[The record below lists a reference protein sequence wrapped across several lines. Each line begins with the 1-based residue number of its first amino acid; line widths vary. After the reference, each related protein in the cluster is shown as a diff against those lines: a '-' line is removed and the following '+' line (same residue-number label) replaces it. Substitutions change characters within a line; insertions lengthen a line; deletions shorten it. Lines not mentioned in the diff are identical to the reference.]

1 MSRRSI
7 GEWLLLVT
15 VGLLKAA
22 GFVSSYIGLT
32 FMIVLMTLDPIMRYI
47 VGRPFYWSNEVTTYL
62 MVVMVFNGF
71 GVALVKDKHVRVTLV
86 FDRLPRSLQNMLWI
100 LIALAGLF
108 YVSFVGYALIRLTFS
123 SFSFG
128 VRSATT
134 EMLVY
139 PWQLI
144 AMWGV
149 IVLFVTMVTFAVTR
163 IAISLGR
170 RREMISLD
178 KLIGY

>member
-1 MSRRSI
+1 MVRRSM
-7 GEWLLLVT
+7 GEWLLLAT
-15 VGLLKAA
+15 VSLIKAA
-22 GFVSSYIGLT
+22 RFVSSYVCLT
-32 FMIVLMTLDPIMRYI
+32 CMIVLMTLDPIMRYM

-62 MVVMVFNGF
+62 MVIMVFNGF
-71 GVALVKDKHVRVTLV
+71 CVALVKDKHVRVTLV
-86 FDRLPRSLQNMLWI
+86 FDSLPRRLQNMLWVVI
-100 LIALAGLF
+100 SLAGLF

-139 PWQLI
+139 PWQII
-144 AMWGV
+144 AVFGV

-170 RREMISLD
+170 GREMIGID
-178 KLIGY
+178 KLIG